1 MQPPSP
7 DVPAR
12 SGSPFRTAAL
22 LTILLIT
29 VSVVS
34 ADAARLDLR
43 GPAGAEVLIDGEVRG
58 ELPLDEPIEIA
69 TGLRML
75 AVRAPGYAV
84 HREPVQVDGPE
95 DRITI
100 DLDLVRLS
108 RWQAMGSSSVL
119 AGLGQ
124 LYQRRPVSGWT
135 MMALQAG
142 AWLSLAGAEAQYQD
156 ARDDYLE
163 AVTAYEDAITS
174 AEVRRARESMDETF
188 DDVESKNDL
197 RTYATV
203 AIIAIGA
210 YSVFDAWRAHGSFFA
225 GPTVDSPAF
234 SSASTPT
241 RGLGVEMGWRW
252 TF

>member
-1 MQPPSP
+1 MHPPSP
-7 DVPAR
+7 VVPIPP
-12 SGSPFRTAAL
+12 GSACRTVAFLAL
-22 LTILLIT
+22 LLFA
-29 VSVVS
+29 VS
-34 ADAARLDLR
+34 AEAARLDLR
-43 GPAGAEVLIDGEVRG
+43 GADGAEVLIDGELRG

-75 AVRAPGYAV
+75 TVRAPGYAV

-95 DRITI
+95 DSITI
-100 DLDLVRLS
+100 ELDLVELS
-108 RWQAMGSSSVL
+108 RWQAMGSSAVL

-124 LYQRRPVSGWT
+124 LYQRRPVTGWT
-135 MMALQAG
+135 MMALQIG

-163 AVTAYEDAITS
+163 AVTRYEDAITS
-174 AEVRRARESMDETF
+174 AEVRRAREAMDSTF

-197 RTYATV
+197 RTYATA

-210 YSVFDAWRAHGSFFA
+210 YSVFDAWRAHGNFFA

-234 SSASTPT
+234 SSSASSPA